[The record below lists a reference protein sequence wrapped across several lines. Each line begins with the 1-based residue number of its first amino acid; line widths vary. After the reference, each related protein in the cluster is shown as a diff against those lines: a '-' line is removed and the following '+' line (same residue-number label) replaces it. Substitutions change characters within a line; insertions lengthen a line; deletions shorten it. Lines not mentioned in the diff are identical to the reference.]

1 MPGRTIKM
9 LAVAVPAAVAL
20 AGCGGGP
27 VRTGSAAIVGDHR
40 ITISTLGQAV
50 EDWEREFRADPRAN
64 QLRSMNPPPA
74 DTDVQ
79 NALFGLVQIRL
90 TDEAARR
97 AGLRVSDGQVDMAL
111 NSLNRDPRRGPASS
125 FARARG
131 LPARYARDLARQA
144 VIVGEVLRRNGDDGT
159 GFRTLVSQTAQS
171 LGVRINPRYGTFDPD
186 RLVFGPVRTTLS
198 SPGSGVG

>member
-1 MPGRTIKM
+1 M
-9 LAVAVPAAVAL
+9 LAVAVSAAVAL

-64 QLRSMNPPPA
+64 LLRSMNPPSA
-74 DTDVQ
+74 ETEIQ
-79 NALFGLVQIRL
+79 NALFQLVQIRL

-97 AGLRVSDGQVDMAL
+97 AGVRVSDGQVDMAL
-111 NSLNRDPRRGPASS
+111 HSLDRNSRLGPASS
-125 FARARG
+125 FTRARG

-144 VIVGEVLRRNGDDGT
+144 VIVGEVIRRDGDDGT
-159 GFRTLVSQTAQS
+159 GFRTLVGQTAKS

-186 RLVFGPVRTTLS
+186 RLIGPVRTTLS